1 MKNLALILCAVTLF
15 GCTNAQPIKISQSLA
30 ETDLFAQLV
39 NDNKPI
45 MLSGNIE
52 QKQATN
58 EIIVTTANYNDI
70 GDSRKAD
77 DELESFMELCN
88 AKGLLLVNGG
98 QKNKFNTVLCTGEE
112 NSFVITTLKVKYLA
126 GSDIG
131 GYSYDRYISLLEIS
145 SFDQGSIKKVIQE
158 EYEKYKKDIFSKGYP
173 PLDFETITPSE
184 FNRYLS
190 FLDVHNK

>member
-173 PLDFETITPSE
+173 QSNEESE
-184 FNRYLS
+184 NA
-190 FLDVHNK
+190 KI